1 MLCLQLVEA
10 PLIALLSRGGC
21 VFDKKVANAEAA
33 GAVGIVIY
41 NDKDEEQLGTIAVR
55 KNICPF
61 YY

>member
-1 MLCLQLVEA
+1 MEA